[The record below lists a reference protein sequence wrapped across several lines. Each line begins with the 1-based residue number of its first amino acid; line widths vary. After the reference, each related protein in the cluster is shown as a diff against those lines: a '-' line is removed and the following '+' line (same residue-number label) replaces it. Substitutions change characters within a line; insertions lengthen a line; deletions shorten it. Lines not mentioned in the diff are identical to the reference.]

1 MEQLVSEIG
10 NIASFIGSLTV
21 VGGALLWVYNKLIA
35 KPREK
40 RREREENKK
49 HEQMM
54 KIIIRE
60 SEPLNNSIK
69 QLNEWLLESKTDRKK
84 LNEIAEHNLKT
95 LKEHDDRLDH
105 HNDRLIVLETKNGI
119 RTYSYKGSD

>member
-69 QLNEWLLESKTDRKK
+69 QLNEWLSESKTDRKK
-84 LNEIAEHNLKT
+84 LNEIAVINSNT
-95 LKEHDDRLDH
+95 LKEHDERLDN